1 MKSFLPLVRREWRLL
16 LFGFLMTFGSS
27 YGQTFFIALFSGDIR
42 EELHLGHSEFGLL
55 YSSATLASAFLLL
68 WTGSLIDR
76 WDLRRA
82 SYLIVLGLGAGC
94 FLAGFASGPTLL
106 FFAFLLLR
114 HTGQALMSMAGLTSI
129 VRYIP
134 DGRGKASAIAT
145 SGFAVAE
152 ALLPLLAVAL
162 LTAWGWRQSFFAWGT
177 ALLLVMPPLVWLL
190 LRDHGHRHARYLDTL
205 RADYRPDGQHH
216 KLPAIRQWTRA
227 EMLRDPLLYLFLP
240 ALMAQPLLFT
250 GFMFHQVQLVDEKGW
265 ALSFWAGLYV
275 LYAVTSSAVKFVA
288 GLMIDRFGAQPLL
301 PFMILPLGAALLLL
315 GLAEAAWAAIGF
327 MLLIGVS
334 TGLYT
339 TASSPFYAERYG
351 TLHLGA
357 IKSVTTALMVC
368 ATAITPV
375 VMGWGLDA
383 GVTLSVMALAAA
395 AYVALASV
403 LAGVGC
409 RRDARIGA

>member
-1 MKSFLPLVRREWRLL
+1 MKSFIPLARREWRLL
-16 LFGFLMTFGSS
+16 LFGFLMAFGSS

-42 EELHLGHSEFGLL
+42 EELNLSHSEFGLL
-55 YSSATLASAFLLL
+55 YSGATLVSAFLLL

-76 WDLRRA
+76 WDLRSA

-94 FLAGFASGPTLL
+94 FLAGLATGPVLL
-106 FFAFLLLR
+106 FFGFLLLR
-114 HTGQALMSMAGLTSI
+114 HTGQALMSMAGMTSV

-162 LTAWGWRQSFFAWGT
+162 LAVWGWRLSFFAWGA
-177 ALLLVMPPLVWLL
+177 ALLLVMPPLIWLL
-190 LRDHGHRHARYLDTL
+190 LRGHGRRHANYLDTL
-205 RADYRPDGQHH
+205 RPGYRPAGQDTGTGQQ
-216 KLPAIRQWTRA
+216 QWTRA

-250 GFMFHQVQLVDEKGW
+250 GFMFHQVQLVSEKGW
-265 ALSFWAGLYV
+265 SLSFWAGLYV

-301 PFMILPLGAALLLL
+301 PFMILPLGASLLLL
-315 GLAEAAWAAIGF
+315 GLTDATWAAAGF
-327 MLLIGVS
+327 MVLIGVS

-339 TASSPFYAERYG
+339 TAASPFYAERYG

-368 ATAITPV
+368 ATAVTPV
-375 VMGWGLDA
+375 IMGWGLDD
-383 GVTLSVMALAAA
+383 GMTLSAMALVATG
-395 AYVALASV
+395 YVAMASA

>member
-1 MKSFLPLVRREWRLL
+1 MKSFVPLVRREWRLL

-42 EELHLGHSEFGLL
+42 EELHLDHSEFGLL
-55 YSSATLASAFLLL
+55 YSSATLTSAFLLL

-76 WDLRRA
+76 WDLRRV

-94 FLAGFASGPTLL
+94 FLAGLAAGPMLL

-114 HTGQALMSMAGLTSI
+114 HAGQALMSMVGLTSI

-162 LTAWGWRQSFFAWGT
+162 LAAWGWRQSFFAWGI

-205 RADYRPDGQHH
+205 QPDYRPENQQN
-216 KLPAIRQWTRA
+216 PATRRQWTRA

-240 ALMAQPLLFT
+240 SLMAQPLLFT

-265 ALSFWAGLYV
+265 TLSFWAGLYV
-275 LYAVTSSAVKFVA
+275 LYAVVSSAVKFAA
-288 GLMIDRFGAQPLL
+288 GLMIDRFSAQPLL
-301 PFMILPLGAALLLL
+301 PFMILPLGASLLLL
-315 GLAEAAWAAIGF
+315 GLVNAAWAAVGF

-339 TASSPFYAERYG
+339 TMASPFYAERYG

-383 GVTLSVMALAAA
+383 GVTLSTMALAAA
-395 AYVALASV
+395 AYVALASA

-409 RRDARIGA
+409 RRDTRIGA

>member
-1 MKSFLPLVRREWRLL
+1 MKSFLPLFRREWRLL

-42 EELHLGHSEFGLL
+42 EDLHLGHSELGLI
-55 YSSATLASAFLLL
+55 YSSATLVSAFLLL

-76 WDLRRA
+76 WDLRSA

-94 FLAGFASGPTLL
+94 FLAGFATGPVLL
-106 FFAFLLLR
+106 FLAFLLLR
-114 HTGQALMSMAGLTSI
+114 HTGQALMSMAGLTSV

-162 LTAWGWRQSFFAWGT
+162 LAAWGWRQSFFAWGT
-177 ALLLVMPPLVWLL
+177 VLLLVMPPLIWLL
-190 LRDHGHRHARYLDTL
+190 LRSHSRRHARYLDTL
-205 RADYRPDGQHH
+205 RTDYWPDGQQN
-216 KLPAIRQWTRA
+216 PAARRQWTRA

-250 GFMFHQVQLVDEKGW
+250 GFMFHQVQLVEEKGW

-301 PFMILPLGAALLLL
+301 PFMILPLGASLLLL
-315 GLAEAAWAAIGF
+315 GLTDAAWAAVGF
-327 MLLIGVS
+327 MVLIGVS
-334 TGLYT
+334 TGVYT
-339 TASSPFYAERYG
+339 TAASPFYAERYG

-357 IKSVTTALMVC
+357 IKSVTTSLMVC

-383 GVTLSVMALAAA
+383 GVTLSAMALAAA
-395 AYVALASV
+395 AYVALASA

>member
-1 MKSFLPLVRREWRLL
+1 MKSFIPLARREWRLL

-27 YGQTFFIALFSGDIR
+27 FGQTFFIALFSGDIR
-42 EELHLGHSEFGLL
+42 EELNLSHSEFGLL
-55 YSSATLASAFLLL
+55 YSGATLASAFLLL

-76 WDLRRA
+76 WDLRSA

-94 FLAGFASGPTLL
+94 FLAGLANGPLLL
-106 FFAFLLLR
+106 FFGFLLLR
-114 HTGQALMSMAGLTSI
+114 HTGQALMSMAGMTTI

-162 LTAWGWRQSFFAWGT
+162 LAIWGWRLSFFAWGV
-177 ALLLVMPPLVWLL
+177 ALLLVMPPLIWLL
-190 LRDHGHRHARYLDTL
+190 LRGHGRRHANYMDTL
-205 RADYRPDGQHH
+205 RPDYRPEGQATAMAR
-216 KLPAIRQWTRA
+216 PQWTRA

-240 ALMAQPLLFT
+240 ALMAQPMLFT
-250 GFMFHQVQLVDEKGW
+250 GFMFHQVQLVGEKGW

-275 LYAVTSSAVKFVA
+275 LYAVTSSAVKIIA

-301 PFMILPLGAALLLL
+301 PFMILPLGASLLLL
-315 GLAEAAWAAIGF
+315 GLADAAWAAAGF
-327 MLLIGVS
+327 MVLIGVS

-339 TASSPFYAERYG
+339 TAASPFYAERYG

-368 ATAITPV
+368 ATAVTPV
-375 VMGWGLDA
+375 IMGWGLDA
-383 GVTLSVMALAAA
+383 RVNLSAMALIAAG
-395 AYVALASV
+395 YVALASV
-403 LAGVGC
+403 LAGLGC
-409 RRDARIGA
+409 RRDAGISA

>member
-1 MKSFLPLVRREWRLL
+1 MKSFLPLLRREWRLL

-42 EELHLGHSEFGLL
+42 EELNLGHSEFGLL
-55 YSSATLASAFLLL
+55 YSGATLLSAFLLL

-76 WDLRRA
+76 WDLRSA

-94 FLAGFASGPTLL
+94 YLTGLASGPVLL
-106 FFAFLLLR
+106 FFGFLLLR
-114 HTGQALMSMAGLTSI
+114 HTGQALMSMAGLTSV

-162 LTAWGWRQSFFAWGT
+162 LASWGWRQSFFAWGT
-177 ALLLVMPPLVWLL
+177 VLLLVMPPLVWLL
-190 LRDHGHRHARYLDTL
+190 LRDHGRRHAQYLDTL
-205 RADYRPDGQHH
+205 RPEYRSDGTQN
-216 KLPAIRQWTRA
+216 PAARRQWSRA
-227 EMLRDPLLYLFLP
+227 DMLRDPLLYLFLP

-250 GFMFHQVQLVDEKGW
+250 GFMFHQVQLVAEKGW
-265 ALSFWAGLYV
+265 TLPFWAGLYV
-275 LYAVTSSAVKFVA
+275 LYALTSSAVKFVT

-301 PFMILPLGAALLLL
+301 PFMILPLGASLLLL
-315 GLAEAAWAAIGF
+315 GLADAAWAAVGF

-339 TASSPFYAERYG
+339 TAASPFYAERYG

-368 ATAITPV
+368 ASAIAPV

-383 GVTLSVMALAAA
+383 GVTLSAMALVAA
-395 AYVALASV
+395 AYVALASA
-403 LAGVGC
+403 LAEVGC